1 VALDARIILHGA
13 EVQGKDLPR
22 PAIRPYPVEY
32 ISSWTLADGTA
43 VTFRPIRPEDEP
55 LMVEFHKTLSEQSV
69 YFRFFFLDRLDSRV
83 AHERLVRQCF
93 IDYDSEVALVTESV
107 DPQTGHR
114 EILGV
119 GRLKRQRFPTD
130 GELAVIV
137 GDRYQGRGLGTEMVR
152 RLIDVARHEG
162 LRRIIALILSENAAM
177 LAVARRLHFSIVRGE
192 DPLALTATLDLI

>member
-1 VALDARIILHGA
+1 
-13 EVQGKDLPR
+13 
-22 PAIRPYPVEY
+22 
-32 ISSWTLADGTA
+32 
-43 VTFRPIRPEDEP
+43 
-55 LMVEFHKTLSEQSV
+55 MVEFHKTLSEQSV

-119 GRLKRQRFPTD
+119 GRLKRQLFRTD

-162 LRRIIALILSENAAM
+162 FRRIIALILSENAAM
-177 LAVARRLHFSIVRGE
+177 LALAKRLHFAIVRGE
-192 DPLALTATLDLI
+192 DPLSLTATLDLI